1 MTQVILDIPEELFST
16 ISNRAQLS
24 SAKFEEVALALL
36 SLGASSLS
44 ADAEDAAMGEVLLAT
59 IIARAKKQTVNIE
72 FTTRDLAEPAEWLR
86 VSPATRKSVG
96 RSFSK
101 NVREGLV
108 GNVIHT
114 KRKTAQNKNIY
125 LRREA

>member
-1 MTQVILDIPEELFST
+1 MTQVVIDIPEDLFST
-16 ISNRAQLS
+16 ISNKAQLTGK
-24 SAKFEEVALALL
+24 KFEEAALALL

-44 ADAEDAAMGEVLLAT
+44 ADAEDAAMGDVLLAA
-59 IIARAKKQTVNIE
+59 IVARAKKKAVNVE

-101 NVREGLV
+101 NVREGFV
-108 GNVIHT
+108 GSVVHT
-114 KRKTAQNKNIY
+114 KRKTPQNKNIY
-125 LRREA
+125 VRREV

>member
-16 ISNRAQLS
+16 ISNKAQI
-24 SAKFEEVALALL
+24 AGKKFEEIALSLL

-44 ADAEDAAMGEVLLAT
+44 ADAEDVAKGEILLAA
-59 IIARAKKQTVNIE
+59 IVARAKKQTVNIE

-86 VSPATRKSVG
+86 VSPATRKSIG

-101 NVREGLV
+101 NVREGFV
-108 GNVIHT
+108 SDVVFT
-114 KRKTAQNKNIY
+114 KRKTPQNKNIY
-125 LRREA
+125 IRREV